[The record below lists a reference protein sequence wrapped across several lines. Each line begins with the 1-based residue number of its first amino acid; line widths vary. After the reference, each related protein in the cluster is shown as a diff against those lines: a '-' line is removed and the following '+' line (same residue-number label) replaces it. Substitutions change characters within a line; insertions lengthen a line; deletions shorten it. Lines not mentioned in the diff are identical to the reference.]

1 MVRSK
6 QRTKRR
12 RFHGN
17 RFTNNTKQNVTKIK
31 VVTQQTVCTSAR
43 KLKETDISS
52 NDVMEPDNDSNFNMI
67 INCEILKNLIE
78 SFKKCQICDSGIVFS
93 IDITKKMGLCDTID
107 LKCIDCNW
115 NYSLET

>member
-1 MVRSK
+1 MLEVNKELNEEDS
-6 QRTKRR
+6 
-12 RFHGN
+12 GN

-67 INCEILKNLIE
+67 INC
-78 SFKKCQICDSGIVFS
+78 
-93 IDITKKMGLCDTID
+93 M
-107 LKCIDCNW
+107 
-115 NYSLET
+115 